1 TAAGRFCRCL
11 GNPSARALGR
21 RTSHQ
26 PLGALLILLR
36 SVFERLKKRATL
48 MHNPFENIPLLK
60 HYFKPGRE
68 EMRRILT
75 EKMPQLFSR
84 TDAANAED
92 EKKAPA
98 TSLGIKALIESMTA
112 ENWAEV

>member
-1 TAAGRFCRCL
+1 
-11 GNPSARALGR
+11 
-21 RTSHQ
+21 
-26 PLGALLILLR
+26 
-36 SVFERLKKRATL
+36 

-112 ENWAEV
+112 ENWAEVRGALLKRLEQEPPNAA